1 MATNGVYIVLGEAN
15 CVVALLN
22 KARRQY
28 QLSQV
33 PTLEDTDPLLRN
45 FTDLKEV
52 LNEVADLADMNPQTY
67 LSPFLDVIKA
77 QNTNGPITEAALA
90 AVAKFLN
97 YGLIDASSIKAANA
111 VESIAYAVVHT
122 KFIGG
127 KSTGSDECVL
137 FKILQVLRSL
147 LLSPPGILLSN
158 EAVCDMMQSCF
169 RIVFEQNLSLLLRKA
184 AESTLADMT
193 QLIFTRLPTFVED
206 TRHPYIRQ
214 LVNPTEKRQKRKK
227 KRQLSAH
234 IENKERKDEESE
246 KNVTESTKLIGVSS
260 EVEIDGAAG
269 LGYDVVLTADP
280 PVDSVTHPD
289 RTLEEKKKEKTSEGE
304 EADSESEGGE
314 EERPTR
320 SHGGLQ
326 REIVSDEEDPLSHDN
341 EQIISGEE
349 KMPYGL
355 PCCRELLRFLITM
368 INPLDRHNTE
378 SMVVLGLNL
387 LIVALE
393 AIADF
398 LPNYDVLMPLIKN
411 ELCRSLLQL
420 LDTEKL
426 PVLAATN
433 RCCFL
438 LFESMRMHLK
448 FQLESYLKKLQA
460 IVLSEKNHTNSGTE
474 QKEMALE
481 SLVQLWR
488 IPGLVTE
495 MYLNFDCDLYCGNI
509 FEDLTKL
516 LVENSFPT
524 LGGHTAS
531 LLSLDALLV
540 VIETIE
546 QNCEDRENGRGE
558 VSKEQE
564 QKDLKKL
571 GLPVLSGYDIGKRMT
586 RPNSE
591 KVPSASPIPTVSSTL
606 LLRSNRH
613 APSTNLPSMTEV
625 IEQKKRKR
633 LIAEGTELFNQSP
646 KKGIAFL
653 REKGI
658 LGHDED
664 SLVQWLRTNPQ
675 LDKKAI
681 ADYICNRKHA
691 EVLKAFVKSFPFENT
706 RLDVALRMFL
716 ETFRLPGE
724 SAEISLVMQHFSE
737 EWFIANREPFNHVDA
752 AFTLSYAI
760 IMLNVDQHN
769 PQAKR
774 NQPPMTVDCFK
785 KNLSGTNG
793 SKDFDPEMVADMYHA
808 IKSEEI
814 VMPAEQ
820 KGSVKE
826 DYMWKVLL
834 RRGETT
840 EGAFFHAPTGW
851 NDHDLFAVCWGPAV
865 AALSY
870 VFDKSDHEQILQKA
884 LTGYRKCAK
893 ISAYYGMKEVF
904 DNLCI
909 HLCKFTTLTS
919 MRDGGAE
926 DALDLQ
932 RHRSLVDVSN
942 SGSLSSSHGGL
953 SSHSPEVVS
962 LAFGENHKAQL
973 ATRTLFYLVH
983 ENGNILR
990 EGWRNLCEVLLQLFR
1005 ARLLPADLI
1014 EVEDYVDEKGWV
1026 SIQRVHQKE
1035 LPNTRND
1042 SGLLS
1047 WFGLG
1052 GGSSETDRR
1061 KPTQEQLSA
1070 MKLASQVISECRP
1083 AQIVADSKYLTSTS
1097 LAEMLSS
1104 IAANSAMIV
1113 EQAEP
1118 QQKTASL
1125 SGEDEDSLV
1134 FYLELIVAITL
1145 ENKDRLPLVWP
1156 HVRRHLEWLLS
1167 PRFGRC
1173 PVLVERAVVGL
1184 LRVANR
1190 NLFRDNTVSDDVLHS
1205 LAMLLRLSPKALFVF
1220 SRQIAFGLYEL
1231 IRANAANVHKKEHWA
1246 VLFALLEAAGAA
1258 VLPDEFM
1265 LQVEKNSLKVG
1276 GDQRNA
1282 YSDVEGY
1289 SAKGGGHDE
1298 RAYTSEG
1305 EERRRGNYDSAS
1317 DIESRVDSAGSLVGT
1332 QKQPADWIHLDHK
1345 DAAKATEE
1353 ALNALG
1359 ANAHKKNFRQYGSL
1373 VLRNGLGRHEPA
1385 AFLKVCECLAF
1396 LLRDAVHVTP
1406 DNFESSLQ
1414 CLRTMV
1420 EASLD
1425 GGVYAAG
1432 PLSGDAQNRLRST
1445 VTDERT
1451 TKKHHHHTHHSKK
1464 KDLSTDVVE
1473 EADDG
1478 RNEEQQLTGNY
1489 QQMSLH
1495 LLDLCSQLHSQTP
1508 AIFAKWAQQEC
1519 DTTGVMASV
1528 AFIWTDIWR
1537 PLLQAM
1543 GRLSCD
1549 CRRGVRAA
1557 ALTHLQRAF
1566 LPANMATLGAAE
1578 WQSCFGEVLFPLL
1591 TKLLEPFSPM
1601 DPIGMEDTRVRT
1613 LQIVAKTLLNHLSAL
1628 SALDSFPGL
1637 WMLLLDYMEQY
1648 LRVDSCGNLNEAVPE
1663 SLKNMLLVMDSTA
1676 IFAAIPELYE
1686 MTVAR
1691 LNRFMPQL
1699 IKDTIPNPP
1708 AKGELLQPAKSVLE
1722 DHSQT
1727 HSQPRADCIP
1737 DLEPSTLPTAASSS
1751 SEPTVT
1757 QASVFAVS
1765 NTGSSLVSCSEETLE
1780 VTAPIP
1786 IQQPIVPLTEVIVHS
1801 GPTSPIGSPPQS
1813 HIAEQVADSSV
1824 PQQHQQIIQQY
1835 DPYQQQQHQAAAH
1848 QQFNQ
1853 YSNYHH
1859 HQQHQQQ
1866 HQQHHQSPQYTQ
1878 QQYPYSPEA
1887 ASYYQQQQ
1895 QQHHYAPQQH
1905 SYSEHYASQY
1915 PNPSQ
1920 YYQQPVGN
1928 STSPSVHG
1936 QFSVANPLPLPSHP
1950 GSYHPIVSPSANSA
1964 FSQVFTSSQ
1973 SNTMGQATSQDSP
1986 YFTPITYNTNEQQQP

>member
-1 MATNGVYIVLGEAN
+1 MATNGVYIVMGEAN

-28 QLSQV
+28 QLAQA

-227 KRQLSAH
+227 KRQLSTH
-234 IENKERKDEESE
+234 IEHKEK
-246 KNVTESTKLIGVSS
+246 KNDGTEVNPTETTQLISAPS
-260 EVEIDGAAG
+260 EVEIDGAAK

-280 PVDSVTHPD
+280 PVDTVTNPD
-289 RTLEEKKKEKTSEGE
+289 RLVDDVKKERNSEGE
-304 EADSESEGGE
+304 EADSESEIGE
-314 EERPTR
+314 EERPFRT
-320 SHGGLQ
+320 HGGLQ
-326 REIVSDEEDPLSHDN
+326 REIISDEEDPLSNDN
-341 EQIISGEE
+341 DQIVSGEE

-393 AIADF
+393 AIADY
-398 LPNYDVLMPLIKN
+398 LPNYEILMPLIRN

-495 MYLNFDCDLYCGNI
+495 MYLNFDCDLYCGNV

-571 GLPVLSGYDIGKRMT
+571 GLPVLSGYDIGRKMNTPTGNT
-586 RPNSE
+586 RE
-591 KVPSASPIPTVSSTL
+591 KFPSTSPIPPASTL

-613 APSTNLPSMTEV
+613 APSTNLPSMTEI

-658 LGHDED
+658 LGHDDE
-664 SLVQWLRTNPQ
+664 SLVQWLRANPQ

-691 EVLKAFVKSFPFENT
+691 ETLKAFVKSFPFENT

-737 EWFIANREPFNHVDA
+737 EWSMANNEPFNHIDA

-793 SKDFDPEMVADMYHA
+793 SKDFDPGMLADMYQA

-834 RRGETT
+834 RRGETS
-840 EGAFFHAPTGW
+840 EGSFFHAPNGW
-851 NDHDLFAVCWGPAV
+851 NDHALFAVCWGPAV

-870 VFDKSDHEQILQKA
+870 VFDKSEHEQILQKA

-919 MRDGGAE
+919 MREGAAE
-926 DALDLQ
+926 DSLELQ
-932 RHRSLVDVSN
+932 RHRSMIDVSN
-942 SGSLSSSHGGL
+942 SGNSGSSLGL
-953 SSHSPEVVS
+953 ANHSPEVVS

-1005 ARLLPADLI
+1005 ARLLPAELI

-1052 GGSSETDRR
+1052 GGSSEVDRR

-1070 MKLASQVISECRP
+1070 MKHASQVISECRP
-1083 AQIVADSKYLTSTS
+1083 SQIVADSKYLTSTS

-1113 EQAEP
+1113 DQAEP
-1118 QQKTASL
+1118 QQKAASL
-1125 SGEDEDSLV
+1125 SGEDEDALV
-1134 FYLELIVAITL
+1134 FYLELIVSITL

-1258 VLPDEFM
+1258 VLPDEYAM
-1265 LQVEKNSLKVG
+1265 QIEKLNLKVG

-1282 YSDVEGY
+1282 YSDVEG
-1289 SAKGGGHDE
+1289 SAGRGVGYDE

-1305 EERRRGNYDSAS
+1305 EERRRGNYDSTS
-1317 DIESRVDSAGSLVGT
+1317 DLESRVDSAGSLVAGH
-1332 QKQPADWIHLDHK
+1332 KQPADWIHLDHK

-1445 VTDERT
+1445 VTEERS
-1451 TKKHHHHTHHSKK
+1451 TKKHHHHHTHTKK
-1464 KDLSTDVVE
+1464 KDLSTDVAE
-1473 EADDG
+1473 KADDS
-1478 RNEEQQLTGNY
+1478 RNEEQQLTSNY

-1508 AIFAKWAQQEC
+1508 AIFAKWAQQESVN
-1519 DTTGVMASV
+1519 TGNLASV

-1566 LPANMATLGAAE
+1566 LPANMTTLGAAE

-1628 SALDSFPGL
+1628 SALESFPDL

-1676 IFAAIPELYE
+1676 IFAVIPNLYE
-1686 MTVAR
+1686 MTVER

-1708 AKGELLQPAKSVLE
+1708 NKELPS
-1722 DHSQT
+1722 HSEKLVQ
-1727 HSQPRADCIP
+1727 SELIP
-1737 DLEPSTLPTAASSS
+1737 QMHNEHGPGLEPPASSTAATSS
-1751 SEPTVT
+1751 SEPSLTQPSVSASSVT
-1757 QASVFAVS
+1757 SDIASQH
-1765 NTGSSLVSCSEETLE
+1765 VSCPEDQP
-1780 VTAPIP
+1780 VATAPIP

-1801 GPTSPIGSPPQS
+1801 GPTSPIGSPPQG
-1813 HIAEQVADSSV
+1813 HVIETSSAASPPGQNQQMSQPQHYDQYH
-1824 PQQHQQIIQQY
+1824 PQQH
-1835 DPYQQQQHQAAAH
+1835 ASAH
-1848 QQFNQ
+1848 QQYPQ
-1853 YSNYHH
+1853 YSTYQN
-1859 HQQHQQQ
+1859 QHQ
-1866 HQQHHQSPQYTQ
+1866 HQSPQYPHPQQ

-1887 ASYYQQQQ
+1887 AAYYQQQYAHQ
-1895 QQHHYAPQQH
+1895 QQQYA
-1905 SYSEHYASQY
+1905 EHYANQY
-1915 PNPSQ
+1915 QQ
-1920 YYQQPVGN
+1920 YHQHQQQPVN
-1928 STSPSVHG
+1928 QANPSVHG
-1936 QFSVANPLPLPSHP
+1936 QFSIANPLPLPSHP
-1950 GSYHPIVSPSANSA
+1950 ASYHPIVSPSANSA
-1964 FSQVFTSSQ
+1964 FSQVYTSSQ
-1973 SNTMGQATSQDSP
+1973 GNPPSGPTISQDSP
-1986 YFTPITYNTNEQQQP
+1986 YFTPIPYNPNQQQQP

>member
-1 MATNGVYIVLGEAN
+1 MATNGVYIVMGEAN

-227 KRQLSAH
+227 KRQLSVH
-234 IENKERKDEESE
+234 IETKAKEPE
-246 KNVTESTKLIGVSS
+246 NVPTEMTKLIG
-260 EVEIDGAAG
+260 EAAETAETDGAAN
-269 LGYDVVLTADP
+269 LGYDVVLTTDP
-280 PVDSVTHPD
+280 PVDTVTHPD
-289 RTLEEKKKEKTSEGE
+289 PPIEEIIKLAEPISAGD
-304 EADSESEGGE
+304 EADSESEGGGGE
-314 EERPTR
+314 EHHERPPVR
-320 SHGGLQ
+320 AHAGLQ
-326 REIVSDEEDPLSHDN
+326 REIVSDEEEIDT
-341 EQIISGEE
+341 EQTVGGEE

-368 INPLDRHNTE
+368 TNPVDRHNTE
-378 SMVVLGLNL
+378 SMVILGLNL

-398 LPNYDVLMPLIKN
+398 LPNYDILMPLIKN
-411 ELCRSLLQL
+411 ELCRNLLQL
-420 LDTEKL
+420 LDTNRL

-438 LFESMRMHLK
+438 LFESMRMHMK
-448 FQLESYLKKLQA
+448 FQLESYLKKLQS
-460 IVLSEKNHTNSGTE
+460 IVLTEEKQHENGGGGTE

-524 LGGHTAS
+524 VGGHTAS

-558 VSKEQE
+558 VAKEQE
-564 QKDLKKL
+564 HKDLKKL
-571 GLPVLSGYDIGKRMT
+571 GLPVLSGYDLAKKMAISTGGK
-586 RPNSE
+586 
-591 KVPSASPIPTVSSTL
+591 ASPMPVSSSIV
-606 LLRSNRH
+606 LRSNRH
-613 APSTNLPSMTEV
+613 APSTELPSMSQI

-658 LGHDED
+658 LGHDEQ

-691 EVLKAFVKSFPFENT
+691 EVLNAFVKSFPFENT

-724 SAEISLVMQHFSE
+724 SAEIALVMQHFSE
-737 EWFIANREPFNHVDA
+737 EWFRANNEPFFHVDA

-774 NQPPMTVDCFK
+774 SQPPMTVDCFRR
-785 KNLSGTNG
+785 NLSGTND
-793 SKDFDPEMVADMYHA
+793 SRDFDPEMLADMYQA
-808 IKSEEI
+808 IKTEEI

-820 KGSVKE
+820 KGTVKE

-834 RRGETT
+834 RRGETA
-840 EGAFFHAPTGW
+840 EGSFYHAPTGW

-870 VFDKSDHEQILQKA
+870 VFDKSEHEQILQKA

-893 ISAYYGMKEVF
+893 IAAYYGMKEVF

-919 MRDGGAE
+919 MRDGGAGGGADE
-926 DALDLQ
+926 DVDLSAAALLS
-932 RHRSLVDVSN
+932 H
-942 SGSLSSSHGGL
+942 SSS
-953 SSHSPEVVS
+953 PEAVA

-990 EGWRNLCEVLLQLFR
+990 EGWRNLFEALLQLFR
-1005 ARLLPADLI
+1005 ARLLPAELT

-1026 SIQRVHQKE
+1026 NIQRVHQKE
-1035 LPNTRND
+1035 LPHTRND

-1052 GGSSETDRR
+1052 GGASEADRR
-1061 KPTQEQLSA
+1061 KPTQEQLSS

-1083 AQIVADSKYLTSTS
+1083 SQIVADSKYLTSTS
-1097 LAEMLSS
+1097 LAELLSS
-1104 IAANSAMIV
+1104 IAANSAQIV

-1125 SGEDEDSLV
+1125 SGEDEDALV

-1205 LAMLLRLSPKALFVF
+1205 LSMLLRLSPKALFIF

-1258 VLPDEFM
+1258 VLPDDYVM
-1265 LQVEKNSLKVG
+1265 MTTTEKQQQSLRVG
-1276 GDQRNA
+1276 GDQQQQRMA
-1282 YSDVEGY
+1282 YSDVEGA
-1289 SAKGGGHDE
+1289 SGRGGGAHEE

-1305 EERRRGNYDSAS
+1305 EERRRGGYDSNS
-1317 DIESRVDSAGSLVGT
+1317 DLESRVDSAGSLLGA

-1353 ALNALG
+1353 ALTALG
-1359 ANAHKKNFRQYGSL
+1359 ANVVSSKKNFRQFGSL

-1432 PLSGDAQNRLRST
+1432 PLSGDAQNRLRSN
-1445 VTDERT
+1445 VTDEKAV
-1451 TKKHHHHTHHSKK
+1451 KKHHHHHHGHKK
-1464 KDLSTDVVE
+1464 KELCTDVTE
-1473 EADDG
+1473 DADES
-1478 RNEEQQLTGNY
+1478 RNEEQQLIGNY

-1508 AIFAKWAQQEC
+1508 AIFAKWAQ
-1519 DTTGVMASV
+1519 GASPAASDLATV

-1537 PLLQAM
+1537 PLLQAI

-1591 TKLLEPFSPM
+1591 TKLLEPFSQM

-1628 SALDSFPGL
+1628 SALDSFPDL

-1663 SLKNMLLVMDSTA
+1663 SLKNMLLVMDSTG
-1676 IFAAIPELYE
+1676 IFAATPRLYDV
-1686 MTVAR
+1686 TVER
-1691 LNRFMPQL
+1691 LNKFMPEL

-1708 AKGELLQPAKSVLE
+1708 RPGQQQSEASEPKKEHASG
-1722 DHSQT
+1722 
-1727 HSQPRADCIP
+1727 
-1737 DLEPSTLPTAASSS
+1737 LEPPPPSSNSTAATSTSDPSIATAQSSISTAS
-1751 SEPTVT
+1751 SVVGPLVT
-1757 QASVFAVS
+1757 CPEDAGIS
-1765 NTGSSLVSCSEETLE
+1765 
-1780 VTAPIP
+1780 APIP
-1786 IQQPIVPLTEVIVHS
+1786 IQHPLTEVIVHS
-1801 GPTSPIGSPPQS
+1801 GPTSPIGSPPQTEPPAS
-1813 HIAEQVADSSV
+1813 SPPQHQHSEHQQYEQYRQQQAAAAQQYQQYNQNY
-1824 PQQHQQIIQQY
+1824 PQQQQQQQQQY
-1835 DPYQQQQHQAAAH
+1835 AYSPEHAAYYQQQYAH
-1848 QQFNQ
+1848 QQQQYAEHYANQ
-1853 YSNYHH
+1853 Y
-1859 HQQHQQQ
+1859 QH
-1866 HQQHHQSPQYTQ
+1866 
-1878 QQYPYSPEA
+1878 
-1887 ASYYQQQQ
+1887 YQQQQ
-1895 QQHHYAPQQH
+1895 QQQQQH
-1905 SYSEHYASQY
+1905 
-1915 PNPSQ
+1915 PVNP
-1920 YYQQPVGN
+1920 
-1928 STSPSVHG
+1928 TSPSVHG
-1936 QFSVANPLPLPSHP
+1936 QYSVANPLPLPAHP
-1950 GSYHPIVSPSANSA
+1950 AYHPIVAPSVNSA
-1964 FSQVFTSSQ
+1964 FTHVYTPPQNNAPALAPSAPTTTS
-1973 SNTMGQATSQDSP
+1973 ADSP
-1986 YFTPITYNTNEQQQP
+1986 YFTPIPYNPSQQEKP

>member
-1 MATNGVYIVLGEAN
+1 MATNGVYIVMGEAN

-127 KSTGSDECVL
+127 KSSGSDECVL

-214 LVNPTEKRQKRKK
+214 LVNPSEKRQKRKK
-227 KRQLSAH
+227 KRQSSTH
-234 IENKERKDEESE
+234 IEHKEKKDDETES
-246 KNVTESTKLIGVSS
+246 NATESTKLITATS
-260 EVEIDGAAG
+260 EPEIDGAAT
-269 LGYDVVLTADP
+269 LDTGYDVVLTTDP
-280 PVDSVTHPD
+280 PVDAVTHPD
-289 RTLEEKKKEKTSEGE
+289 RNVDEVKKERLSEGE

-314 EERPTR
+314 EERPIRT
-320 SHGGLQ
+320 HGGLQ
-326 REIVSDEEDPLSHDN
+326 REIVSDEEDPLSNDDHTVG
-341 EQIISGEE
+341 GEE

-393 AIADF
+393 AVADF
-398 LPNYDVLMPLIKN
+398 LPNYEILMPLVRN

-448 FQLESYLKKLQA
+448 FQLESYLKKLQS

-546 QNCEDRENGRGE
+546 QNCEDLENGTIE
-558 VSKEQE
+558 VTKEQE

-571 GLPVLSGYDIGKRMT
+571 GLPVLSGYDIGRKLNT
-586 RPNSE
+586 PIGDQKPHST
-591 KVPSASPIPTVSSTL
+591 SPIPPASTL

-613 APSTNLPSMTEV
+613 SPSNNLPSMTEI

-658 LGHDED
+658 LGHDEE
-664 SLVQWLRTNPQ
+664 SLVQWLRANPQ

-691 EVLKAFVKSFPFENT
+691 ETLKAFVKSFPFENT

-737 EWFIANREPFNHVDA
+737 EWSFANNEPFNHIDA

-793 SKDFDPEMVADMYHA
+793 SKDFDPAMLTDMYHA

-834 RRGETT
+834 RRGETS
-840 EGAFFHAPTGW
+840 EGSFFHAPTGW
-851 NDHDLFAVCWGPAV
+851 NDRDLFAVCWGPAV

-870 VFDKSDHEQILQKA
+870 VFDKSEHEQILQKA
-884 LTGYRKCAK
+884 LNGYRKCAK
-893 ISAYYGMKEVF
+893 ISAHYGMKEVF

-919 MRDGGAE
+919 MREGGAE
-926 DALDLQ
+926 DSLDLQ
-932 RHRSLVDVSN
+932 RHRSMIDVSN
-942 SGSLSSSHGGL
+942 SGNSGSSLGGL
-953 SSHSPEVVS
+953 SGHSPEVVS

-990 EGWRNLCEVLLQLFR
+990 EGWRNLFEVLLQLFR
-1005 ARLLPADLI
+1005 ARLLPAELI

-1052 GGSSETDRR
+1052 GSASEVDRR

-1070 MKLASQVISECRP
+1070 MKLASQVIAECRP
-1083 AQIVADSKYLTSTS
+1083 SQLVADSKYLTSTS

-1113 EQAEP
+1113 DKAEP
-1118 QQKTASL
+1118 QQAAASL
-1125 SGEDEDSLV
+1125 SGEDEDALV
-1134 FYLELIVAITL
+1134 FHLELIVAITL

-1258 VLPDEFM
+1258 VLPDEYA
-1265 LQVEKNSLKVG
+1265 LQSDKNRLKVG
-1276 GDQRNA
+1276 ADQRNA
-1282 YSDVEGY
+1282 YSDVEGT
-1289 SAKGGGHDE
+1289 SGRGFGVDE

-1317 DIESRVDSAGSLVGT
+1317 DLESRVDSAGSLTGGH
-1332 QKQPADWIHLDHK
+1332 KPADWIHLDHK

-1359 ANAHKKNFRQYGSL
+1359 ANSHKKNFRQYGSL

-1420 EASLD
+1420 ESSLD

-1432 PLSGDAQNRLRST
+1432 PLSGDSQNRLRST
-1445 VTDERT
+1445 VTDERA
-1451 TKKHHHHTHHSKK
+1451 TKKHHHHHTHSKK
-1464 KDLSTDVVE
+1464 KDLSTDVSD
-1473 EADDG
+1473 EADDS
-1478 RNEEQQLTGNY
+1478 RNEEQQLTANY

-1508 AIFAKWAQQEC
+1508 AIFAKWAQQE
-1519 DTTGVMASV
+1519 GVSAGNLASV
-1528 AFIWTDIWR
+1528 SFIWTDIWR

-1591 TKLLEPFSPM
+1591 TKLLESFSPM

-1628 SALDSFPGL
+1628 SALESFPEL

-1648 LRVDSCGNLNEAVPE
+1648 LRVDNCGNLNEAVPE

-1676 IFAAIPELYE
+1676 IFNAIPGLYD
-1686 MTVAR
+1686 MTVER

-1708 AKGELLQPAKSVLE
+1708 RKDDTALPPQ
-1722 DHSQT
+1722 QT
-1727 HSQPRADCIP
+1727 TRPETTSQPEVEHAP
-1737 DLEPSTLPTAASSS
+1737 GLEPPSFTAATST
-1751 SEPTVT
+1751 SEPSVT
-1757 QASVFAVS
+1757 QASVSA
-1765 NTGSSLVSCSEETLE
+1765 SSINSDVASTLVTCPEDMT
-1780 VTAPIP
+1780 VTSAPIP
-1786 IQQPIVPLTEVIVHS
+1786 IQQPVVPLTEVIVHS

-1813 HIAEQVADSSV
+1813 HEAPI
-1824 PQQHQQIIQQY
+1824 PQQQQMSQQQQYEHQQQQQASAHQHY
-1835 DPYQQQQHQAAAH
+1835 PQYQNYQQQ
-1848 QQFNQ
+1848 
-1853 YSNYHH
+1853 
-1859 HQQHQQQ
+1859 
-1866 HQQHHQSPQYTQ
+1866 HQSPQYPQ
-1878 QQYPYSPEA
+1878 QHQYAYSPEA
-1887 ASYYQQQQ
+1887 AAYYQQQYAQ
-1895 QQHHYAPQQH
+1895 QQQQYADHYANH
-1905 SYSEHYASQY
+1905 
-1915 PNPSQ
+1915 
-1920 YYQQPVGN
+1920 YQQYHQQQQQNMNPTN
-1928 STSPSVHG
+1928 PSVHG
-1936 QFSVANPLPLPSHP
+1936 QFSVANPLPIPP
-1950 GSYHPIVSPSANSA
+1950 SYHPIVSPSANSA
-1964 FSQVFTSSQ
+1964 FSQVYTSSAQ
-1973 SNTMGQATSQDSP
+1973 GNPPPAPTSQESP
-1986 YFTPITYNTNEQQQP
+1986 YFTPIPYDPSHQQQP

>member
-227 KRQLSAH
+227 KRQLSVH
-234 IENKERKDEESE
+234 IENKERKGDEETIV
-246 KNVTESTKLIGVSS
+246 NATESTKLIQASS

-269 LGYDVVLTADP
+269 LGYDVVLTTDP
-280 PVDSVTHPD
+280 PVDTITHPD
-289 RTLEEKKKEKTSEGE
+289 HTLEKKKVARTSEGE

-314 EERPTR
+314 EERPIKA
-320 SHGGLQ
+320 HGGLQ
-326 REIVSDEEDPLSHDN
+326 REIVSDEEDPLSNDG
-341 EQIISGEE
+341 EQVIGAEE

-393 AIADF
+393 AVADF

-448 FQLESYLKKLQA
+448 FQLESYLKKLQT

-571 GLPVLSGYDIGKRMT
+571 GLPVLSGYDIGKKMT
-586 RPNSE
+586 RPSIDAREKLPNS
-591 KVPSASPIPTVSSTL
+591 SPIPAAASTL

-613 APSTNLPSMTEV
+613 APSANLPSMTEV

-658 LGHDED
+658 LGHDEE

-691 EVLKAFVKSFPFENT
+691 EVLRAFVKSFPFENT

-737 EWFIANREPFNHVDA
+737 EWFTANNSPFNHVDA

-893 ISAYYGMKEVF
+893 ISAYYGMNEVF

-919 MRDGGAE
+919 MREGGAE
-926 DALDLQ
+926 DSLDLQ
-932 RHRSLVDVSN
+932 RHRSLADVSN
-942 SGSLSSSHGGL
+942 SGNSGSSHGGL
-953 SSHSPEVVS
+953 STHSPEVVS

-1035 LPNTRND
+1035 LPKHND

-1052 GGSSETDRR
+1052 GGSSDTDRR

-1070 MKLASQVISECRP
+1070 MKLASQVIAECRP

-1125 SGEDEDSLV
+1125 SGEDEDALV

-1258 VLPDEFM
+1258 VLPDEYAM
-1265 LQVEKNSLKVG
+1265 QLERNSLKVG

-1282 YSDVEGY
+1282 YSDVEGT
-1289 SAKGGGHDE
+1289 SGRGGGHGE
-1298 RAYTSEG
+1298 RGYTSEG

-1317 DIESRVDSAGSLVGT
+1317 DLESRVDSAGSLAGA

-1445 VTDERT
+1445 ATEERA
-1451 TKKHHHHTHHSKK
+1451 KKHHHHHTHHGKK

-1473 EADDG
+1473 EADDS
-1478 RNEEQQLTGNY
+1478 RNEEQQLTANY

-1508 AIFAKWAQQEC
+1508 AIFAKWAQQASDSTES
-1519 DTTGVMASV
+1519 MASV

-1628 SALDSFPGL
+1628 SALESFPDL

-1676 IFAAIPELYE
+1676 IFAAIPDLYE
-1686 MTVAR
+1686 MTVER

-1708 AKGELLQPAKSVLE
+1708 NKGQVQQHPEQALP
-1722 DHSQT
+1722 SQIQASPK
-1727 HSQPRADCIP
+1727 HASG
-1737 DLEPSTLPTAASSS
+1737 LEPPTSSTPATSS
-1751 SEPTVT
+1751 SESCVT
-1757 QASVFAVS
+1757 QSSTSAISVAEPP
-1765 NTGSSLVSCSEETLE
+1765 LVTCLE
-1780 VTAPIP
+1780 DVTAATAPIP
-1786 IQQPIVPLTEVIVHS
+1786 IQQPVVPLTEVIVHS

-1813 HIAEQVADSSV
+1813 QTTENPSASSPPQHHQQQMSQQQYEQY
-1824 PQQHQQIIQQY
+1824 QQHQQ
-1835 DPYQQQQHQAAAH
+1835 HAAAAH
-1848 QQFNQ
+1848 YPQ

-1859 HQQHQQQ
+1859 QHQ
-1866 HQQHHQSPQYTQ
+1866 HQHHPNPHQSSQYQQ

-1887 ASYYQQQQ
+1887 AAYYQQQQ
-1895 QQHHYAPQQH
+1895 QYAPQQAYH
-1905 SYSEHYASQY
+1905 EQYANQFPH
-1915 PNPSQ
+1915 PNQ
-1920 YYQQPVGN
+1920 YYQQQPAVN

-1936 QFSVANPLPLPSHP
+1936 QFSVANPLPLPSHST
-1950 GSYHPIVSPSANSA
+1950 SYHPIVSPSANSA
-1964 FSQVFTSSQ
+1964 FSQVYTSTQ
-1973 SNTMGQATSQDSP
+1973 SNTPAQQTSQESP
-1986 YFTPITYNTNEQQQP
+1986 YFTPIPYNPNQQQQP

>member
-1 MATNGVYIVLGEAN
+1 MATNGVYIVMGEAN

-28 QLSQV
+28 QLSHQV
-33 PTLEDTDPLLRN
+33 PTMEDTDPLLRN

-52 LNEVADLADMNPQTY
+52 LNEVADLADMNPLTY

-77 QNTNGPITEAALA
+77 QNTNGPITEASLA

-127 KSTGSDECVL
+127 KSNGSDECVL

-227 KRQLSAH
+227 KRQISVH
-234 IENKERKDEESE
+234 VEQKNESKEEETP
-246 KNVTESTKLIGVSS
+246 TESTKLIDPTS
-260 EVEIDGAAG
+260 EVEADGAK
-269 LGYDVVLTADP
+269 LGYDVVLTTDP
-280 PVDSVTHPD
+280 PVDTVTQPD
-289 RTLEEKKKEKTSEGE
+289 KQTEEIKKEAVSEGD

-314 EERPTR
+314 DERTR

-326 REIVSDEEDPLSHDN
+326 REIVSDEEDPIET
-341 EQIISGEE
+341 EQVLEE
-349 KMPYGL
+349 KLPYGL
-355 PCCRELLRFLITM
+355 PCCRELLRFLIAM

-393 AIADF
+393 AVADF
-398 LPNYDVLMPLIKN
+398 LPNYDVLMPLIKDN
-411 ELCRSLLQL
+411 LCRSLLQL
-420 LDTEKL
+420 LDSAKL

-448 FQLESYLKKLQA
+448 FQLESYLKKLQT
-460 IVLSEKNHTNSGTE
+460 IVLSEENLTNGGTE

-546 QNCEDRENGRGE
+546 HNCEDRENGRGAE
-558 VSKEQE
+558 AKDE
-564 QKDLKKL
+564 QKDQKKL
-571 GLPVLSGYDIGKRMT
+571 GLPVLSGYDCGKRMMS
-586 RPNSE
+586 RGE
-591 KVPSASPIPTVSSTL
+591 VPATVSPIPAAPTV

-613 APSTNLPSMTEV
+613 APSNNFPSMTEV
-625 IEQKKRKR
+625 IDQKKRKK

-646 KKGIAFL
+646 KKGIEFL

-681 ADYICNRKHA
+681 ADYICSRKHA
-691 EVLKAFVKSFPFENT
+691 DVLKAFVKSFPFENT

-724 SAEISLVMQHFSE
+724 SAEISLVMTHFSE
-737 EWFIANREPFNHVDA
+737 EWYTANNEPFNHVDA

-774 NQPPMTVDCFK
+774 NQPPMTVDCFRR
-785 KNLSGTNG
+785 NLSGTNG
-793 SKDFDPEMVADMYHA
+793 TKDFEPEMLAEMYHA
-808 IKSEEI
+808 IKTEEI

-820 KGSVKE
+820 KGTVKD

-834 RRGETT
+834 RRGETS
-840 EGAFFHAPTGW
+840 EGSFFHAPTGW

-870 VFDKSDHEQILQKA
+870 VFDKSEHEQILQKA

-893 ISAYYGMKEVF
+893 IAAYYGMKEVF

-919 MRDGGAE
+919 MRDGGAD

-932 RHRSLVDVSN
+932 RHRSMVDVS
-942 SGSLSSSHGGL
+942 SSSVGSLGGIL
-953 SSHSPEVVS
+953 NHPPEVLS

-990 EGWRNLCEVLLQLFR
+990 EGWRNLFEVLLQLFR
-1005 ARLLPADLI
+1005 ARLLPSQMT
-1014 EVEDYVDEKGWV
+1014 EVDDYVDAKKWV

-1035 LPNTRND
+1035 ITTTRSD
-1042 SGLLS
+1042 TGLLS

-1052 GGSSETDRR
+1052 GGASEAERR
-1061 KPTQEQLSA
+1061 KPSQEQLSA
-1070 MKLASQVISECRP
+1070 MKLASQVIAECRP

-1104 IAANSAMIV
+1104 LAANSAMIV
-1113 EQAEP
+1113 ELAEP

-1125 SGEDEDSLV
+1125 SGEDEDALV
-1134 FYLELIVAITL
+1134 FYLELIVSITL

-1156 HVRRHLEWLLS
+1156 HVRRHIEWLLS

-1205 LAMLLRLSPKALFVF
+1205 LSMLLRLSPKALFVF
-1220 SRQIAFGLYEL
+1220 SRQIAFGLNEL

-1258 VLPDEFM
+1258 VLPDDYV
-1265 LQVEKNSLKVG
+1265 QPQQQSK
-1276 GDQRNA
+1276 GDARNA
-1282 YSDVEGY
+1282 FSDAEKETGR
-1289 SAKGGGHDE
+1289 SGHEE

-1305 EERRRGNYDSAS
+1305 EEARGKRANYDSGS
-1317 DIESRVDSAGSLVGT
+1317 DLESRVDSAGSLFGA
-1332 QKQPADWIHLDHK
+1332 QKSGQPADWIHLDHK

-1353 ALNALG
+1353 ALRALG
-1359 ANAHKKNFRQYGSL
+1359 ATSHMKNFQRFGSL
-1373 VLRNGLGRHEPA
+1373 VLRTGLGRHEPA
-1385 AFLKVCECLAF
+1385 SFLKVCECLAF
-1396 LLRDAVHVTP
+1396 LLRDGMHVTP

-1420 EASLD
+1420 EASFD
-1425 GGVYAAG
+1425 GGCYAAG
-1432 PLSGDAQNRLRST
+1432 PLSGDAQNRLKST
-1445 VTDERT
+1445 VTEERAA
-1451 TKKHHHHTHHSKK
+1451 KKHHHHPHGKK
-1464 KDLSTDVVE
+1464 KDLSMDVPE
-1473 EADDG
+1473 EADES
-1478 RNEEQQLTGNY
+1478 RNEEQQLTANY
-1489 QQMSLH
+1489 QQTSLH
-1495 LLDLCSQLHSQTP
+1495 LLDLCSQLHSKTP
-1508 AIFAKWAQQEC
+1508 AIFAEWAKQESC
-1519 DTTGVMASV
+1519 ADLASV
-1528 AFIWTDIWR
+1528 SFVWTDIWR

-1591 TKLLEPFSPM
+1591 TKLLEPFSQM

-1613 LQIVAKTLLNHLSAL
+1613 LQIVAKTLLNHLTAL
-1628 SALDSFPGL
+1628 SALDSFPDL
-1637 WMLLLDYMEQY
+1637 WMRLLDYMEQY

-1676 IFAAIPELYE
+1676 IFASIPGLYE
-1686 MTVAR
+1686 MTVER
-1691 LNRFMPQL
+1691 LNRVMPQL

-1708 AKGELLQPAKSVLE
+1708 NKQTAPTHHAAGLEPPISSTSSESVL
-1722 DHSQT
+1722 
-1727 HSQPRADCIP
+1727 
-1737 DLEPSTLPTAASSS
+1737 PSTTQS
-1751 SEPTVT
+1751 SESTTSV
-1757 QASVFAVS
+1757 ASAPAPPLM
-1765 NTGSSLVSCSEETLE
+1765 TCPEES
-1780 VTAPIP
+1780 TAPVPIP
-1786 IQQPIVPLTEVIVHS
+1786 PTPVPLTEVIVHS
-1801 GPTSPIGSPPQS
+1801 GPTSPIGSPPQGS
-1813 HIAEQVADSSV
+1813 VEPSSP
-1824 PQQHQQIIQQY
+1824 PQQQQY
-1835 DPYQQQQHQAAAH
+1835 QQYQQQQQHYQQYPGYH
-1848 QQFNQ
+1848 QQAPVD
-1853 YSNYHH
+1853 
-1859 HQQHQQQ
+1859 
-1866 HQQHHQSPQYTQ
+1866 PQYQQ
-1878 QQYPYSPEA
+1878 QQYAYSPEA
-1887 ASYYQQQQ
+1887 AAYWQQQYAQQQQQYAEHYANQYQQYQQQQ
-1895 QQHHYAPQQH
+1895 QQQH
-1905 SYSEHYASQY
+1905 A
-1915 PNPSQ
+1915 
-1920 YYQQPVGN
+1920 QQPQPA
-1928 STSPSVHG
+1928 TVHG
-1936 QFSVANPLPLPSHP
+1936 QYSVANPLPVPA
-1950 GSYHPIVSPSANSA
+1950 YHQIVAPSANSA
-1964 FSQVFTSSQ
+1964 FSQVYSSSQ
-1973 SNTMGQATSQDSP
+1973 NIAAAPPATSLDSP
-1986 YFTPITYNTNEQQQP
+1986 YFTPIPFNPSNPPPQ

>member
-1 MATNGVYIVLGEAN
+1 
-15 CVVALLN
+15 
-22 KARRQY
+22 
-28 QLSQV
+28 
-33 PTLEDTDPLLRN
+33 
-45 FTDLKEV
+45 
-52 LNEVADLADMNPQTY
+52 
-67 LSPFLDVIKA
+67 
-77 QNTNGPITEAALA
+77 
-90 AVAKFLN
+90 
-97 YGLIDASSIKAANA
+97 
-111 VESIAYAVVHT
+111 
-122 KFIGG
+122 
-127 KSTGSDECVL
+127 
-137 FKILQVLRSL
+137 
-147 LLSPPGILLSN
+147 
-158 EAVCDMMQSCF
+158 
-169 RIVFEQNLSLLLRKA
+169 
-184 AESTLADMT
+184 
-193 QLIFTRLPTFVED
+193 
-206 TRHPYIRQ
+206 
-214 LVNPTEKRQKRKK
+214 
-227 KRQLSAH
+227 
-234 IENKERKDEESE
+234 
-246 KNVTESTKLIGVSS
+246 
-260 EVEIDGAAG
+260 
-269 LGYDVVLTADP
+269 
-280 PVDSVTHPD
+280 
-289 RTLEEKKKEKTSEGE
+289 
-304 EADSESEGGE
+304 
-314 EERPTR
+314 
-320 SHGGLQ
+320 
-326 REIVSDEEDPLSHDN
+326 
-341 EQIISGEE
+341 
-349 KMPYGL
+349 
-355 PCCRELLRFLITM
+355 
-368 INPLDRHNTE
+368 
-378 SMVVLGLNL
+378 
-387 LIVALE
+387 
-393 AIADF
+393 
-398 LPNYDVLMPLIKN
+398 
-411 ELCRSLLQL
+411 
-420 LDTEKL
+420 
-426 PVLAATN
+426 
-433 RCCFL
+433 
-438 LFESMRMHLK
+438 MRMHLK

-558 VSKEQE
+558 VSREQE
-564 QKDLKKL
+564 QRDLKKL
-571 GLPVLSGYDIGKRMT
+571 GLPVLSGYDIGKKMT
-586 RPNSE
+586 RPGSDLRE
-591 KVPSASPIPTVSSTL
+591 KIPRTSPLPTPSSAL

-737 EWFIANREPFNHVDA
+737 EWFIANNEPFNHVDA

-834 RRGETT
+834 RRGETS

-919 MRDGGAE
+919 MRDGGTE
-926 DALDLQ
+926 DTLDLQ
-932 RHRSLVDVSN
+932 RHRSLADVSN
-942 SGSLSSSHGGL
+942 SGNSGSSHGGL
-953 SSHSPEVVS
+953 SNHSPEVVS

-1005 ARLLPADLI
+1005 ARLLPAALI

-1052 GGSSETDRR
+1052 GGSSEVDRR
-1061 KPTQEQLSA
+1061 KPTQEQLSS

-1118 QQKTASL
+1118 QQKAASL
-1125 SGEDEDSLV
+1125 SGEDEDALV

-1190 NLFRDNTVSDDVLHS
+1190 NLFRDNTVSDDSSNRLWALRTHS
-1205 LAMLLRLSPKALFVF
+1205 GERCKRS
-1220 SRQIAFGLYEL
+1220 Q
-1231 IRANAANVHKKEHWA
+1231 KKHWA
-1246 VLFALLEAAGAA
+1246 VLFALLEAAGAS
-1258 VLPDEFM
+1258 VLPDEYVM
-1265 LQVEKNSLKVG
+1265 QMEKNSLKVG
-1276 GDQRNA
+1276 LDQRNA
-1282 YSDVEGY
+1282 YSDVEGP
-1289 SAKGGGHDE
+1289 STRGGVHDE

-1305 EERRRGNYDSAS
+1305 EERKRGNYDSTS
-1317 DIESRVDSAGSLVGT
+1317 DLESRVDSAGSLVGT

-1359 ANAHKKNFRQYGSL
+1359 ANTHKKNFRQYGSL

-1445 VTDERT
+1445 VTEEKTSKRYHNQA
-1451 TKKHHHHTHHSKK
+1451 HHGKK

-1473 EADDG
+1473 EADDS
-1478 RNEEQQLTGNY
+1478 RNEEQQLTANY

-1508 AIFAKWAQQEC
+1508 AIFAKWAQQEN
-1519 DTTGVMASV
+1519 DTTRSMASV
-1528 AFIWTDIWR
+1528 SFIWTDIWR

-1557 ALTHLQRAF
+1557 ALTHLQKAF

-1628 SALDSFPGL
+1628 SALDSFPDL

-1663 SLKNMLLVMDSTA
+1663 SLKNMILVMDSTG
-1676 IFAAIPELYE
+1676 IFATIPELYE
-1686 MTVAR
+1686 MTVER

-1708 AKGELLQPAKSVLE
+1708 VKGQISQQASIPPANSQPELLPQAGHAPG
-1722 DHSQT
+1722 
-1727 HSQPRADCIP
+1727 
-1737 DLEPSTLPTAASSS
+1737 LEPPTLSNATTSS
-1751 SEPTVT
+1751 SESAT
-1757 QASVFAVS
+1757 Q
-1765 NTGSSLVSCSEETLE
+1765 SSISTTSIAGPPLMSCAEDMTSS
-1780 VTAPIP
+1780 TALIP
-1786 IQQPIVPLTEVIVHS
+1786 IQQPVVPLTEVIVHS
-1801 GPTSPIGSPPQS
+1801 GPTSPIGSPPQN
-1813 HIAEQVADSSV
+1813 QSSGQISASS
-1824 PQQHQQIIQQY
+1824 PLQQHQQMSQQQY
-1835 DPYQQQQHQAAAH
+1835 EQYQQHAAAHQHYAQYTNYHVQQQQQQQHQ
-1848 QQFNQ
+1848 Q
-1853 YSNYHH
+1853 
-1859 HQQHQQQ
+1859 
-1866 HQQHHQSPQYTQ
+1866 QSPQYQ
-1878 QQYPYSPEA
+1878 HQQYPYSPEA
-1887 ASYYQQQQ
+1887 AAYYQQQQ
-1895 QQHHYAPQQH
+1895 QQYPTQQPYTDHYGN
-1905 SYSEHYASQY
+1905 QY
-1915 PNPSQ
+1915 PAQ
-1920 YYQQPVGN
+1920 YYQQQSVN
-1928 STSPSVHG
+1928 ASSPSVHG
-1936 QFSVANPLPLPSHP
+1936 QFSVANPLPLPTHP
-1950 GSYHPIVSPSANSA
+1950 TSYHPIVSPSANSA
-1964 FSQVFTSSQ
+1964 FSQVYTSSQ
-1973 SNTMGQATSQDSP
+1973 SIPGQSTSQESP
-1986 YFTPITYNTNEQQQP
+1986 YFTPIPYDPSKQQHQQQEQP

>member
-227 KRQLSAH
+227 KRQLSIH
-234 IENKERKDEESE
+234 TESKEKKQDETEITA
-246 KNVTESTKLIGVSS
+246 TESTKLISASS
-260 EVEIDGAAG
+260 EVEIDGARG

-280 PVDSVTHPD
+280 PVDTVTHPD
-289 RTLEEKKKEKTSEGE
+289 HSLEEKKKDRSSEGE
-304 EADSESEGGE
+304 DADSESEGGE
-314 EERPTR
+314 EERPVR
-320 SHGGLQ
+320 AHGGLQ
-326 REIVSDEEDPLSHDN
+326 REIVSDEEDPTAADKDHVVGS
-341 EQIISGEE
+341 EE
-349 KMPYGL
+349 KLPYGL

-393 AIADF
+393 AVADF

-546 QNCEDRENGRGE
+546 QNCEDRENGRSE
-558 VSKEQE
+558 ASREQE

-571 GLPVLSGYDIGKRMT
+571 GLPVLSGYDIGKKMT
-586 RPNSE
+586 RPNSDTRE
-591 KVPSASPIPTVSSTL
+591 KFPSTSPIPANPSTL

-613 APSTNLPSMTEV
+613 APSVNLPSMTEV

-646 KKGIAFL
+646 KKGIMFL

-737 EWFIANREPFNHVDA
+737 EWFTANNEPFNHVDA

-793 SKDFDPEMVADMYHA
+793 SKDFDPEMVAEMYHA

-834 RRGETT
+834 RRGETA

-926 DALDLQ
+926 DSLDLQ
-932 RHRSLVDVSN
+932 RHRSMVDVSN
-942 SGSLSSSHGGL
+942 SGVNSSAHGGL
-953 SSHSPEVVS
+953 TNHSPEVVS

-1026 SIQRVHQKE
+1026 SIQRIHQKE

-1052 GGSSETDRR
+1052 GSSSETDRR
-1061 KPTQEQLSA
+1061 KPTQEQLSS
-1070 MKLASQVISECRP
+1070 MKLASQVVSECRP
-1083 AQIVADSKYLTSTS
+1083 SQIVADSKYLTSTS

-1113 EQAEP
+1113 EHAEP

-1125 SGEDEDSLV
+1125 SGEDEDALV

-1258 VLPDEFM
+1258 VLPDEYAM
-1265 LQVEKNSLKVG
+1265 QLEKNNLKV

-1282 YSDVEGY
+1282 YSDVEGT
-1289 SAKGGGHDE
+1289 SGRGGGLDE

-1305 EERRRGNYDSAS
+1305 EERRKPNYDSTS
-1317 DIESRVDSAGSLVGT
+1317 DLESRVDSAGSLLGA

-1432 PLSGDAQNRLRST
+1432 PLSGDGQNRLRST
-1445 VTDERT
+1445 VTEDRA
-1451 TKKHHHHTHHSKK
+1451 TKKHNHSHHSKK

-1473 EADDG
+1473 EADDS
-1478 RNEEQQLTGNY
+1478 RNEEQQLTANY

-1495 LLDLCSQLHSQTP
+1495 LLDLCSQLHSLTP
-1508 AIFAKWAQQEC
+1508 AIFAKWAQQES
-1519 DTTGVMASV
+1519 DSTVSMSSV
-1528 AFIWTDIWR
+1528 SFIWSDIWR

-1591 TKLLEPFSPM
+1591 TKLLESFSPM

-1628 SALDSFPGL
+1628 SVLDSFPDL

-1676 IFAAIPELYE
+1676 IFSVIPNLYE
-1686 MTVAR
+1686 MTVER

-1708 AKGELLQPAKSVLE
+1708 TKGQVQKVDDSAVEKVLQVQSQLQQEHVPA
-1722 DHSQT
+1722 
-1727 HSQPRADCIP
+1727 
-1737 DLEPSTLPTAASSS
+1737 LEPPVSTTTTSL
-1751 SEPTVT
+1751 SEPSVT
-1757 QASVFAVS
+1757 QSSVS
-1765 NTGSSLVSCSEETLE
+1765 TSSVVDPPLYSCSEDLTAS
-1780 VTAPIP
+1780 TAPVP
-1786 IQQPIVPLTEVIVHS
+1786 IQQPVVPLTEVIVHS

-1813 HIAEQVADSSV
+1813 RHEQVTV
-1824 PQQHQQIIQQY
+1824 PSAPQ
-1835 DPYQQQQHQAAAH
+1835 QQQQHQMS
-1848 QQFNQ
+1848 QQQ
-1853 YSNYHH
+1853 YEQY
-1859 HQQHQQQ
+1859 QQHQSAAQQ
-1866 HQQHHQSPQYTQ
+1866 HYAQYTNYHVQQQQHHQSPQYQ
-1878 QQYPYSPEA
+1878 QHYPYNPEVA
-1887 ASYYQQQQ
+1887 AYYQQQQ
-1895 QQHHYAPQQH
+1895 QQQQQQQSYAPQQH
-1905 SYSEHYASQY
+1905 YAEQYANNQY

-1920 YYQQPVGN
+1920 YYQQQAVN
-1928 STSPSVHG
+1928 SSSPSVHG
-1936 QFSVANPLPLPSHP
+1936 QFSAVNPFPPAIHP
-1950 GSYHPIVSPSANSA
+1950 ASYHPIVSPSVNSA
-1964 FSQVFTSSQ
+1964 FSQVPSSQ
-1973 SNTMGQATSQDSP
+1973 NSVPGQSTSQESP
-1986 YFTPITYNTNEQQQP
+1986 YFTPIPYNPDQQQQQP